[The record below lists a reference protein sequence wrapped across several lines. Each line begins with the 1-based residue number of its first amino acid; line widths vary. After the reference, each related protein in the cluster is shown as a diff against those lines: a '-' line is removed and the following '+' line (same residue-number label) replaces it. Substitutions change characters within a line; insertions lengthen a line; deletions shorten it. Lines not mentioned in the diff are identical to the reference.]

1 MLILIN
7 FFIIIYLFF
16 ISIIMKKILII
27 LIFLLYH
34 INSID
39 ISILKGEK
47 LFNNNT
53 PIVLNIISN
62 DVKEKNSNVELICI
76 IDISG
81 SMRGEKIKLVKQSL
95 KILLE
100 MMSDKDKL
108 GLVLFNQQA
117 YKLLDLTYTNN
128 NNKKNIISLIDS
140 IKVGGGTYILSGL
153 EMAVDMFKQNKRDEK
168 NFFDK
173 FRISSAMILLSD
185 GNDNIMTHIEIG
197 NGLKN
202 LTKDMKLFFTLHAFG
217 YGEDHDPNIMNTLA
231 NIRDGAFYFVQD
243 YKKVIEYFVN
253 VLGACMSMISENAK
267 IIIKSKYDIKKIF
280 GVEDLYNYALKDNK
294 NFETELLQLI
304 GGKEYTFVLEVEV
317 PDDNLNNNFIEVEFN
332 FDEGGKKNKIINKKF
347 DDMNEKNIEKAK
359 EEYIRS
365 VTFETLNEAMKL
377 REEHKGNDA
386 KEKLNDMK
394 KWLNGNYKGKQNY
407 IGDIEESLKLINDDM
422 LYESKGRAFLLSS
435 INEGQMK
442 RGGSKMSFQNTL
454 QKDMISSLNY

>member
-1 MLILIN
+1 MKKNL
-7 FFIIIYLFF
+7 III
-16 ISIIMKKILII
+16 IC
-27 LIFLLYH
+27 LLYY

-53 PIVLNIISN
+53 PIILNIISN
-62 DVKEKNSNVELICI
+62 DVKEKKSNVELICV

-95 KILLE
+95 KILIE
-100 MMSDKDKL
+100 MMGEKDKL

-117 YKLLDLTYTNN
+117 YKLLELTYVTDK
-128 NNKKNIISLIDS
+128 NKKNIISLIDS
-140 IKVGGGTYILSGL
+140 INVGGGTYILSGL
-153 EMAVDMFKQNKRDEK
+153 EMAVNMFKENKREEK

-173 FRISSAMILLSD
+173 FITSSAMILLSD
-185 GNDNIMTHIEIG
+185 GNDNIMNHIEIG

-267 IIIKSKYDIKKIF
+267 IIIKSKYDIKKVF
-280 GVEDLYNYALKDNK
+280 GVEDLYSYVLKDNK

-304 GGKEYTFVLEVEV
+304 GGKEYTFVLEVDV
-317 PDDNLNNNFIEVEFN
+317 PDDNNNNFIEVEFN
-332 FDEGGKKNKIINKKF
+332 FEEGGKINKIINNKF
-347 DDMNEKNIEKAK
+347 DDMNEHNIEKAN

-365 VTFETLNEAMKL
+365 VTFDTLNEAMKL
-377 REEHKGNDA
+377 REELKGNDA
-386 KEKLNDMK
+386 KEKLNEMK
-394 KWLNGNYKGKQNY
+394 NWLNGNYKGKQNY
-407 IGDIEESLKLINDDM
+407 IGDIEESLKLINDDL

-454 QKDMISSLNY
+454 QRDMISSLNY

>member
-1 MLILIN
+1 MKKNL
-7 FFIIIYLFF
+7 III
-16 ISIIMKKILII
+16 IC
-27 LIFLLYH
+27 LLYY

-53 PIVLNIISN
+53 PIILNIISN
-62 DVKEKNSNVELICI
+62 DVKEKKSNVELICV

-95 KILLE
+95 KILIE
-100 MMSDKDKL
+100 MMGEKDKL

-117 YKLLDLTYTNN
+117 YKLLDLTYVTDK
-128 NNKKNIISLIDS
+128 NKKNIISLIDS
-140 IKVGGGTYILSGL
+140 INVGGGTYILSGL
-153 EMAVDMFKQNKRDEK
+153 EMAVNMFKENKREEK

-173 FRISSAMILLSD
+173 FITSSAMILLSD
-185 GNDNIMTHIEIG
+185 GNDNIMNHIEIG

-267 IIIKSKYDIKKIF
+267 IFIKSKYDIKKVF
-280 GVEDLYNYALKDNK
+280 GVEDLYSYVLKDNK

-304 GGKEYTFVLEVEV
+304 GGKEYTFVLEVDV
-317 PDDNLNNNFIEVEFN
+317 PDDNDNNFIEVEFN
-332 FDEGGKKNKIINKKF
+332 YDEGGKINKIINKKF
-347 DDMNEKNIEKAK
+347 DDMNEHNIEKAN

-365 VTFETLNEAMKL
+365 VTFDTLNEAMKL
-377 REEHKGNDA
+377 REELKGNDA
-386 KEKLNDMK
+386 KEKLNEMK

-407 IGDIEESLKLINDDM
+407 IEDIEESLNLINDDL

-454 QKDMISSLNY
+454 QRDMINSINY

>member
-1 MLILIN
+1 MKKNL
-7 FFIIIYLFF
+7 III
-16 ISIIMKKILII
+16 IC
-27 LIFLLYH
+27 LLYY

-53 PIVLNIISN
+53 PIILNIISN
-62 DVKEKNSNVELICI
+62 DVKEKKSNVELICV

-95 KILLE
+95 KILIE
-100 MMSDKDKL
+100 MMGEKDKL

-117 YKLLDLTYTNN
+117 YKLLELTYVTDK
-128 NNKKNIISLIDS
+128 NKKNIISLIDS
-140 IKVGGGTYILSGL
+140 INVGGGTYILSGL
-153 EMAVDMFKQNKRDEK
+153 EMAVNMFKENKREEK

-173 FRISSAMILLSD
+173 FITSSAMILLSD
-185 GNDNIMTHIEIG
+185 GNDNIMNHIEIG

-267 IIIKSKYDIKKIF
+267 IIIKSKYDIKKVF
-280 GVEDLYNYALKDNK
+280 GVEDLYSYVLKDNK

-304 GGKEYTFVLEVEV
+304 GGKEYTFVLEVDV
-317 PDDNLNNNFIEVEFN
+317 PDDNDNNFIEVEFN
-332 FDEGGKKNKIINKKF
+332 YDEGGKINKIINKKF
-347 DDMNEKNIEKAK
+347 DDMNEHNIEKAN

-365 VTFETLNEAMKL
+365 VTFDTLNEAMKL
-377 REEHKGNDA
+377 REELKGNDA
-386 KEKLNDMK
+386 KEKLNEMK
-394 KWLNGNYKGKQNY
+394 NWLNGNYKGKQNY
-407 IGDIEESLKLINDDM
+407 IEDIEESLNLINDDL

-454 QKDMISSLNY
+454 QRDMINSINY

>member
-1 MLILIN
+1 MKKNL
-7 FFIIIYLFF
+7 III
-16 ISIIMKKILII
+16 IC
-27 LIFLLYH
+27 LLYY

-53 PIVLNIISN
+53 PIILNIISN
-62 DVKEKNSNVELICI
+62 DVKEKKSNVELICV

-95 KILLE
+95 KILIE
-100 MMSDKDKL
+100 MMGEKDKL

-117 YKLLDLTYTNN
+117 YKLLELTYVTDK
-128 NNKKNIISLIDS
+128 NKKNIISLIDS
-140 IKVGGGTYILSGL
+140 INVGGGTFILSGL
-153 EMAVDMFKQNKRDEK
+153 EMAVNMFKENKREEK

-173 FRISSAMILLSD
+173 FITSSAMILLSD
-185 GNDNIMTHIEIG
+185 GNDNIMNHIEIG

-231 NIRDGAFYFVQD
+231 NLRDGAFYFVQD

-267 IIIKSKYDIKKIF
+267 IVIKSKYDIKKVF
-280 GVEDLYNYALKDNK
+280 GVEDLYSYVLKDNK

-304 GGKEYTFVLEVEV
+304 GGKEYTFVLEVDV
-317 PDDNLNNNFIEVEFN
+317 PDDNNNNFIEVEFN
-332 FDEGGKKNKIINKKF
+332 FEEGGKINKIINNKF
-347 DDMNEKNIEKAK
+347 DDMNEHNIEKAN

-365 VTFETLNEAMKL
+365 VTFDTLNEAMKL
-377 REEHKGNDA
+377 REELKGNDA
-386 KEKLNDMK
+386 KEKLNEMK
-394 KWLNGNYKGKQNY
+394 NWLNGNYKGKQNY
-407 IGDIEESLKLINDDM
+407 IGDIEESLKLINDDL

-454 QKDMISSLNY
+454 QRDMISSLNY

>member
-1 MLILIN
+1 MKKNL
-7 FFIIIYLFF
+7 III
-16 ISIIMKKILII
+16 IC
-27 LIFLLYH
+27 LLYY

-53 PIVLNIISN
+53 PIILNIISN
-62 DVKEKNSNVELICI
+62 DVKEKKSNVELICV

-95 KILLE
+95 KILIE
-100 MMSDKDKL
+100 MMGEKDKL

-117 YKLLDLTYTNN
+117 YKLLELTYVTDK
-128 NNKKNIISLIDS
+128 NKKNIISLIDS
-140 IKVGGGTYILSGL
+140 INVGGGTYILSGL
-153 EMAVDMFKQNKRDEK
+153 EMAVNMFKENKREEK

-173 FRISSAMILLSD
+173 FITSSAMILLSD
-185 GNDNIMTHIEIG
+185 GNDNIMNHIEIG

-267 IIIKSKYDIKKIF
+267 IVIKSKYDIKKVF
-280 GVEDLYNYALKDNK
+280 GVEDLYSYVLKDNK

-304 GGKEYTFVLEVEV
+304 GGKEYTFVLEVDV
-317 PDDNLNNNFIEVEFN
+317 PDDNDNNFIEVEFN
-332 FDEGGKKNKIINKKF
+332 YDEGGKINKIINKKF
-347 DDMNEKNIEKAK
+347 DDMNEHNIEKAN

-365 VTFETLNEAMKL
+365 VTFDTLNEAMKL
-377 REEHKGNDA
+377 REELKGNDA
-386 KEKLNDMK
+386 KEKLNEMK
-394 KWLNGNYKGKQNY
+394 NWLNGNYKGKQNY
-407 IGDIEESLKLINDDM
+407 IEDIEESLNLINDDL

-454 QKDMISSLNY
+454 QRDMINSINY

>member
-1 MLILIN
+1 
-7 FFIIIYLFF
+7 
-16 ISIIMKKILII
+16 
-27 LIFLLYH
+27 
-34 INSID
+34 
-39 ISILKGEK
+39 
-47 LFNNNT
+47 
-53 PIVLNIISN
+53 
-62 DVKEKNSNVELICI
+62 
-76 IDISG
+76 
-81 SMRGEKIKLVKQSL
+81 MRGEKIKLVKQSL
-95 KILLE
+95 KILIE
-100 MMSDKDKL
+100 MMGEKDKL

-117 YKLLDLTYTNN
+117 YKLLDLTYVTD
-128 NNKKNIISLIDS
+128 KKNIISLIDS
-140 IKVGGGTYILSGL
+140 INVGGGTYILSGL
-153 EMAVDMFKQNKRDEK
+153 EMAVNMFKENKREEK

-173 FRISSAMILLSD
+173 FITSSAMILLSD
-185 GNDNIMTHIEIG
+185 GNDNIMNHIEIG

-267 IIIKSKYDIKKIF
+267 IIIKSKCDIKKVF
-280 GVEDLYNYALKDNK
+280 GVEDLYSYVLKDNK

-304 GGKEYTFVLEVEV
+304 GGKEYTFVLEVDV
-317 PDDNLNNNFIEVEFN
+317 PDDNDNNFIEVEFN
-332 FDEGGKKNKIINKKF
+332 YDEGGKINKIINKKF
-347 DDMNEKNIEKAK
+347 DDMNEHNIEKAN

-365 VTFETLNEAMKL
+365 VTFDTLNEAMKL
-377 REEHKGNDA
+377 REELKGNDA
-386 KEKLNDMK
+386 KEKLNEMK

-407 IGDIEESLKLINDDM
+407 IEDIEESLNLINDDL

-454 QKDMISSLNY
+454 QRDMINSINY

>member
-1 MLILIN
+1 MKKNL
-7 FFIIIYLFF
+7 III
-16 ISIIMKKILII
+16 IC
-27 LIFLLYH
+27 LLYY

-53 PIVLNIISN
+53 PIILNIISN
-62 DVKEKNSNVELICI
+62 DVKEKKSNVELICV

-95 KILLE
+95 KILIE
-100 MMSDKDKL
+100 MMGEKDKL

-117 YKLLDLTYTNN
+117 YKLLELTYVTDK
-128 NNKKNIISLIDS
+128 NKKNIISLIDS
-140 IKVGGGTYILSGL
+140 INVGGGTFILSGL
-153 EMAVDMFKQNKRDEK
+153 EMAVNMFKENKREEK

-173 FRISSAMILLSD
+173 FITSSAMILLSD
-185 GNDNIMTHIEIG
+185 GNDNIMNHIEIG

-267 IIIKSKYDIKKIF
+267 IIIKSKYDIKKVF
-280 GVEDLYNYALKDNK
+280 GVEDLYSYVLKDNK

-304 GGKEYTFVLEVEV
+304 GGKEYTFVLEVDV
-317 PDDNLNNNFIEVEFN
+317 PDDNNNNFIEVEFN
-332 FDEGGKKNKIINKKF
+332 FEEGGKINKIINNKF
-347 DDMNEKNIEKAK
+347 DDMNEHNIEKAN

-365 VTFETLNEAMKL
+365 VTFDTLNEAMKL
-377 REEHKGNDA
+377 REELKGNDA
-386 KEKLNDMK
+386 KEKLNEMK
-394 KWLNGNYKGKQNY
+394 NWLNGNYKGKQNY
-407 IGDIEESLKLINDDM
+407 IGDIEESLKLINDDL

-454 QKDMISSLNY
+454 QRDMISSLNY

>member
-1 MLILIN
+1 
-7 FFIIIYLFF
+7 
-16 ISIIMKKILII
+16 MKKFLII
-27 LIFLLYH
+27 LIFLSYY

-53 PIVLNIISN
+53 PIVLNIISK
-62 DVKEKNSNVELICI
+62 DVKEKKSNVELICV

-95 KILLE
+95 KILIE
-100 MMSDKDKL
+100 MMGDKDKL

-153 EMAVDMFKQNKRDEK
+153 EMAVNMFKQNKRED
-168 NFFDK
+168 NNIFDK

-185 GNDNIMTHIEIG
+185 GNDNIMNHIEIG

-267 IIIKSKYDIKKIF
+267 IIIKSIYDIKKIF
-280 GVEDLYNYALKDNK
+280 GVEDLYNYVLKDNK

-304 GGKEYTFVLEVEV
+304 GGKEYTFVLEVDV
-317 PDDNLNNNFIEVEFN
+317 PDDNNNENNNFIEVEFN

-347 DDMNEKNIEKAK
+347 DDMNEDNIEKAK

-365 VTFETLNEAMKL
+365 VTFDTLNEAMKL
-377 REEHKGNDA
+377 REVQKGIEA

-407 IGDIEESLKLINDDM
+407 IEDIEESLKLINDDL
-422 LYESKGRAFLLSS
+422 LYESKGRAYLLSS

-454 QKDMISSLNY
+454 QKDMIMSLN

>member
-1 MLILIN
+1 MKKNL
-7 FFIIIYLFF
+7 III
-16 ISIIMKKILII
+16 IC
-27 LIFLLYH
+27 LLYY

-53 PIVLNIISN
+53 PIILNIISN
-62 DVKEKNSNVELICI
+62 DVKEKKSNVELICV

-95 KILLE
+95 KILIE
-100 MMSDKDKL
+100 MMGEKDKL

-117 YKLLDLTYTNN
+117 YKLLDLTYVTD
-128 NNKKNIISLIDS
+128 KKNIISLIDS
-140 IKVGGGTYILSGL
+140 INVGGGTYILSGL
-153 EMAVDMFKQNKRDEK
+153 EMAVNMFKENKREEK

-173 FRISSAMILLSD
+173 FITSSAMILLSD
-185 GNDNIMTHIEIG
+185 GNDNIMNHIEIG

-267 IIIKSKYDIKKIF
+267 IIIKSKYDIKKVF
-280 GVEDLYNYALKDNK
+280 GVEDLYSYVLKDNK

-304 GGKEYTFVLEVEV
+304 GGKEYTFVLEVDV
-317 PDDNLNNNFIEVEFN
+317 PDDNDNNFIEVEFN
-332 FDEGGKKNKIINKKF
+332 YDEGGKINKIINKKF
-347 DDMNEKNIEKAK
+347 DDMNEHNIEKAN

-365 VTFETLNEAMKL
+365 VTFDTLNEAMKL
-377 REEHKGNDA
+377 REELKGNDA
-386 KEKLNDMK
+386 KEKLNEMK

-407 IGDIEESLKLINDDM
+407 IEDIEESLNLINDDL

-454 QKDMISSLNY
+454 QRDMINSINY

>member
-1 MLILIN
+1 MKKNL
-7 FFIIIYLFF
+7 III
-16 ISIIMKKILII
+16 IC
-27 LIFLLYH
+27 LLYY

-53 PIVLNIISN
+53 PIILNIISN
-62 DVKEKNSNVELICI
+62 DVKEKKSNVELICV

-95 KILLE
+95 KILIE
-100 MMSDKDKL
+100 MMGEKDKL

-117 YKLLDLTYTNN
+117 YKLLDLTYVTD
-128 NNKKNIISLIDS
+128 KKNIISLIDS
-140 IKVGGGTYILSGL
+140 INVGGGTYILSGL
-153 EMAVDMFKQNKRDEK
+153 EMAVNMFKENKREEK

-173 FRISSAMILLSD
+173 FITSSAMILLSD
-185 GNDNIMTHIEIG
+185 GNDNIMNHIEIG

-267 IIIKSKYDIKKIF
+267 IFIKSKYDIKKVF
-280 GVEDLYNYALKDNK
+280 GVEDLYSYVLKDNK

-304 GGKEYTFVLEVEV
+304 GGKEYTFVLEVDV
-317 PDDNLNNNFIEVEFN
+317 PDDNDNNFIEVEFN
-332 FDEGGKKNKIINKKF
+332 YDEGGKINKIINKKF
-347 DDMNEKNIEKAK
+347 DDMNENNIEKAN

-365 VTFETLNEAMKL
+365 VTFDTLNEAMKL
-377 REEHKGNDA
+377 REELKGNDA
-386 KEKLNDMK
+386 KEKLNEMK

-407 IGDIEESLKLINDDM
+407 IEDIEESLNLINDDL

-454 QKDMISSLNY
+454 QRDMISSLNY

>member
-1 MLILIN
+1 MKKNL
-7 FFIIIYLFF
+7 III
-16 ISIIMKKILII
+16 IC
-27 LIFLLYH
+27 LLYY

-53 PIVLNIISN
+53 PIILNIISN
-62 DVKEKNSNVELICI
+62 DVKEKKSNVELICV

-95 KILLE
+95 KILIE
-100 MMSDKDKL
+100 MMGEKDKL

-117 YKLLDLTYTNN
+117 YKLLDLTYVTDK
-128 NNKKNIISLIDS
+128 NKKNIISLIDS
-140 IKVGGGTYILSGL
+140 INVGGGTFILSGL
-153 EMAVDMFKQNKRDEK
+153 EMAVNMFKENKREEK

-173 FRISSAMILLSD
+173 FITSSAMILLSD
-185 GNDNIMTHIEIG
+185 GNDNIMNHIEIG

-267 IIIKSKYDIKKIF
+267 IFIKSKYDIKKVF
-280 GVEDLYNYALKDNK
+280 GVEDLYSYVLKDNK

-304 GGKEYTFVLEVEV
+304 GGKEYTFVLEVDV
-317 PDDNLNNNFIEVEFN
+317 PDDNDNNFIEVEFN
-332 FDEGGKKNKIINKKF
+332 YDEGGKINKIINKKF
-347 DDMNEKNIEKAK
+347 DDMNEHNIEKAN

-365 VTFETLNEAMKL
+365 VTFDTLNEAMKL
-377 REEHKGNDA
+377 REELKGNDA
-386 KEKLNDMK
+386 KEKLNEMK

-407 IGDIEESLKLINDDM
+407 IEDIEESLNLINDDL

-454 QKDMISSLNY
+454 QKDMINSINY

>member
-197 NGLKN
+197 NGLK
-202 LTKDMKLFFTLHAFG
+202 
-217 YGEDHDPNIMNTLA
+217 I
-231 NIRDGAFYFVQD
+231 
-243 YKKVIEYFVN
+243 
-253 VLGACMSMISENAK
+253 
-267 IIIKSKYDIKKIF
+267 
-280 GVEDLYNYALKDNK
+280 
-294 NFETELLQLI
+294 
-304 GGKEYTFVLEVEV
+304 
-317 PDDNLNNNFIEVEFN
+317 
-332 FDEGGKKNKIINKKF
+332 
-347 DDMNEKNIEKAK
+347 
-359 EEYIRS
+359 
-365 VTFETLNEAMKL
+365 
-377 REEHKGNDA
+377 
-386 KEKLNDMK
+386 
-394 KWLNGNYKGKQNY
+394 
-407 IGDIEESLKLINDDM
+407 
-422 LYESKGRAFLLSS
+422 
-435 INEGQMK
+435 
-442 RGGSKMSFQNTL
+442 
-454 QKDMISSLNY
+454 

>member
-1 MLILIN
+1 MKKNL
-7 FFIIIYLFF
+7 III
-16 ISIIMKKILII
+16 IC
-27 LIFLLYH
+27 LLYY

-53 PIVLNIISN
+53 PIILNIISN
-62 DVKEKNSNVELICI
+62 DVKEKKSNVELICV

-95 KILLE
+95 KILIE
-100 MMSDKDKL
+100 MMGEKDKL

-117 YKLLDLTYTNN
+117 YKLLELTYVTDK
-128 NNKKNIISLIDS
+128 NKKNIISLIDS
-140 IKVGGGTYILSGL
+140 INVGGGTFILSGL
-153 EMAVDMFKQNKRDEK
+153 EMAVNMFKENKREEK

-173 FRISSAMILLSD
+173 FITSSAMILLSD
-185 GNDNIMTHIEIG
+185 GNDNIMNHIEIG

-267 IIIKSKYDIKKIF
+267 IFIKSKYDIKKVF
-280 GVEDLYNYALKDNK
+280 GVEDLYSYVLKDNK

-304 GGKEYTFVLEVEV
+304 GGKEYTFVLEVDV
-317 PDDNLNNNFIEVEFN
+317 PDDNNNNFIEVEFN
-332 FDEGGKKNKIINKKF
+332 FEEGGKINKIINNKF
-347 DDMNEKNIEKAK
+347 DDMNEHNIEKAN

-365 VTFETLNEAMKL
+365 VTFDTLNEAMKL
-377 REEHKGNDA
+377 REELKGNDA
-386 KEKLNDMK
+386 KEKLNEMK
-394 KWLNGNYKGKQNY
+394 NWLNGHYKGKQNY
-407 IGDIEESLKLINDDM
+407 IGDIEESLKLINDDL

-454 QKDMISSLNY
+454 QRDMISSLNY

>member
-1 MLILIN
+1 MKKNL
-7 FFIIIYLFF
+7 III
-16 ISIIMKKILII
+16 IC
-27 LIFLLYH
+27 LLYY

-53 PIVLNIISN
+53 PIILNIISN
-62 DVKEKNSNVELICI
+62 DVKEKKSNVELICV

-95 KILLE
+95 KILIE
-100 MMSDKDKL
+100 MMGEKDKL

-117 YKLLDLTYTNN
+117 YKLLDLTYVTD
-128 NNKKNIISLIDS
+128 KKNIISLIDS
-140 IKVGGGTYILSGL
+140 INVGGGTYILSGL
-153 EMAVDMFKQNKRDEK
+153 EMAVNMFKENKREEK

-173 FRISSAMILLSD
+173 FITSSAMILLSD
-185 GNDNIMTHIEIG
+185 GNDNIMNHIEIG

-267 IIIKSKYDIKKIF
+267 IIIKSKYDIKKVF
-280 GVEDLYNYALKDNK
+280 GVEDLYSYVLKDNK

-304 GGKEYTFVLEVEV
+304 GGKEYTFVLEVDV
-317 PDDNLNNNFIEVEFN
+317 PDDNNNNFIEVEFN
-332 FDEGGKKNKIINKKF
+332 FEEGGKINKIINNKF
-347 DDMNEKNIEKAK
+347 DDMNEHNIEKAN

-365 VTFETLNEAMKL
+365 VTFDTLNEAMKL
-377 REEHKGNDA
+377 REELKGNDA
-386 KEKLNDMK
+386 KEKLNEMK
-394 KWLNGNYKGKQNY
+394 NWLNGNYKGKQNY
-407 IGDIEESLKLINDDM
+407 IGDIEESLKLINDDL

-454 QKDMISSLNY
+454 QRDMINSINY

>member
-1 MLILIN
+1 MKKNL
-7 FFIIIYLFF
+7 III
-16 ISIIMKKILII
+16 IC
-27 LIFLLYH
+27 LLYY

-53 PIVLNIISN
+53 PIILNIISN
-62 DVKEKNSNVELICI
+62 DVKEKKSNVELICV

-95 KILLE
+95 KILIE
-100 MMSDKDKL
+100 MMGEKDKL

-117 YKLLDLTYTNN
+117 YKLLELTYVTDK
-128 NNKKNIISLIDS
+128 NKKNIISLIDS
-140 IKVGGGTYILSGL
+140 INVGGGTFILSGL
-153 EMAVDMFKQNKRDEK
+153 EMAVNMFKENKREEK

-173 FRISSAMILLSD
+173 FITSSAMILLSD
-185 GNDNIMTHIEIG
+185 GNDNIMNHIEIG

-267 IIIKSKYDIKKIF
+267 IVIKSKYDIKKVF
-280 GVEDLYNYALKDNK
+280 GVEDLYSYVLKDNK

-304 GGKEYTFVLEVEV
+304 GGKEYTFVLEVDV
-317 PDDNLNNNFIEVEFN
+317 PDDNNNNFIEVEFN
-332 FDEGGKKNKIINKKF
+332 FEEGGKINKIINNKF
-347 DDMNEKNIEKAK
+347 DDMNEHNIEKAN

-365 VTFETLNEAMKL
+365 VTFDTLNEAMKL
-377 REEHKGNDA
+377 REELKGNDA
-386 KEKLNDMK
+386 KEKLNEMK
-394 KWLNGNYKGKQNY
+394 NWLNGNYKGKQNY
-407 IGDIEESLKLINDDM
+407 IGDIEESLKLINDDL

-454 QKDMISSLNY
+454 QRDMISSLNY

>member
-1 MLILIN
+1 MKKNL
-7 FFIIIYLFF
+7 III
-16 ISIIMKKILII
+16 IC
-27 LIFLLYH
+27 LLYY

-53 PIVLNIISN
+53 PIILNIISN
-62 DVKEKNSNVELICI
+62 DVKEKKSNVELICV

-95 KILLE
+95 KILIE
-100 MMSDKDKL
+100 MMGEKDKL

-117 YKLLDLTYTNN
+117 YKLLELTYVTDK
-128 NNKKNIISLIDS
+128 NKKNIISLIDS
-140 IKVGGGTYILSGL
+140 INVGGGTFILSGL
-153 EMAVDMFKQNKRDEK
+153 EMAVNMFKENKREEK

-173 FRISSAMILLSD
+173 FITSSAMILLSD
-185 GNDNIMTHIEIG
+185 GNDNIMNHIEIG

-267 IIIKSKYDIKKIF
+267 IVIKSKYDIKKVF
-280 GVEDLYNYALKDNK
+280 GVEDLYSYVLKDNK

-304 GGKEYTFVLEVEV
+304 GGKEYTFVLEVDV
-317 PDDNLNNNFIEVEFN
+317 PDDNDNNFIEVEFN
-332 FDEGGKKNKIINKKF
+332 YDEGGKINKIINNKF
-347 DDMNEKNIEKAK
+347 DDMNEHNIEKAN

-365 VTFETLNEAMKL
+365 VTFDTLNEAMKL
-377 REEHKGNDA
+377 REELKGNDA
-386 KEKLNDMK
+386 KEKLNEMK
-394 KWLNGNYKGKQNY
+394 NWLNGNYKGKQNY
-407 IGDIEESLKLINDDM
+407 IGDIEESLKLINDDL

-454 QKDMISSLNY
+454 QRDMISSLNY

>member
-1 MLILIN
+1 MKKNL
-7 FFIIIYLFF
+7 III
-16 ISIIMKKILII
+16 IC
-27 LIFLLYH
+27 LLYY

-53 PIVLNIISN
+53 PIILNIISN
-62 DVKEKNSNVELICI
+62 DVKEKKSNVELICV

-95 KILLE
+95 KILIE
-100 MMSDKDKL
+100 MMGEKDKL

-117 YKLLDLTYTNN
+117 YKLLDLTYVTD
-128 NNKKNIISLIDS
+128 KKNIISLIDS
-140 IKVGGGTYILSGL
+140 INVGGGTYILSGL
-153 EMAVDMFKQNKRDEK
+153 EMAVNMFKENKREEK

-173 FRISSAMILLSD
+173 FITSSAMILLSD
-185 GNDNIMTHIEIG
+185 GNDNIMNHIEIG

-267 IIIKSKYDIKKIF
+267 IIIKSKYDIKKVF
-280 GVEDLYNYALKDNK
+280 GIEDLYSYVLKDNK

-304 GGKEYTFVLEVEV
+304 GGKEYTFVLEVDV
-317 PDDNLNNNFIEVEFN
+317 PDDNDNNFIEVEFN
-332 FDEGGKKNKIINKKF
+332 YDEGGKINKIINKKF
-347 DDMNEKNIEKAK
+347 DDMNENNIEKAN

-365 VTFETLNEAMKL
+365 VTFDTLNEAMKL
-377 REEHKGNDA
+377 REELKGNDA
-386 KEKLNDMK
+386 KEKLNEMK

-407 IGDIEESLKLINDDM
+407 IEDIEESLNLINDDL

-454 QKDMISSLNY
+454 QRDMISSLNY

>member
-1 MLILIN
+1 
-7 FFIIIYLFF
+7 
-16 ISIIMKKILII
+16 
-27 LIFLLYH
+27 
-34 INSID
+34 
-39 ISILKGEK
+39 
-47 LFNNNT
+47 
-53 PIVLNIISN
+53 
-62 DVKEKNSNVELICI
+62 
-76 IDISG
+76 
-81 SMRGEKIKLVKQSL
+81 MRGEKIKLVKQSL
-95 KILLE
+95 KILIE
-100 MMSDKDKL
+100 MMGEKDKL

-117 YKLLDLTYTNN
+117 YKLLDLTYVTDK
-128 NNKKNIISLIDS
+128 NKKNIISLIDS
-140 IKVGGGTYILSGL
+140 INVGGGTYILSGL
-153 EMAVDMFKQNKRDEK
+153 EMAVNMFKENKREEK

-173 FRISSAMILLSD
+173 FITSSAMILLSD
-185 GNDNIMTHIEIG
+185 GNDNIMNHIEIG

-267 IIIKSKYDIKKIF
+267 IVIKSKYDIKKVF
-280 GVEDLYNYALKDNK
+280 GVEDLYSYVLKDNK

-304 GGKEYTFVLEVEV
+304 GGKEYTFVLEVDV
-317 PDDNLNNNFIEVEFN
+317 PDDNNNNFIEVEFN
-332 FDEGGKKNKIINKKF
+332 FEEGGKINKIINNKF
-347 DDMNEKNIEKAK
+347 DDMNEHNIEKAN

-365 VTFETLNEAMKL
+365 VTFDTLNEAMKL
-377 REEHKGNDA
+377 REELKGNDA
-386 KEKLNDMK
+386 KEKLNEMK

-407 IGDIEESLKLINDDM
+407 IEDIEESLNLINDDL

-454 QKDMISSLNY
+454 QRDMINSINY